1 MQTLSVV
8 ITTPPSSYLT
18 ITAIDYIHSAI
29 NEGVSIVGVFFYQSG
44 VLNASANIS
53 IPHDEYQTHTA
64 WEKLKKEHSIKLH
77 VCITACEKR
86 GLSDELDSKNTPSS
100 FRLRRVSRTNLS
112 IATNST
118 ILIMNN
124 IKKIAILN
132 ASPTINEASKEAL
145 DAALIYG
152 SFEQPTSLFFQ
163 GEGVRQLVTHQQ
175 LDVVHV
181 KDYLKTMAAL
191 EFYDIDNIYL
201 CKKSLTDRG
210 LAEDFHIDNV
220 QVLSAG
226 AFSEQLHQHDVI
238 LRF

>member
-1 MQTLSVV
+1 
-8 ITTPPSSYLT
+8 
-18 ITAIDYIHSAI
+18 
-29 NEGVSIVGVFFYQSG
+29 
-44 VLNASANIS
+44 
-53 IPHDEYQTHTA
+53 
-64 WEKLKKEHSIKLH
+64 
-77 VCITACEKR
+77 
-86 GLSDELDSKNTPSS
+86 
-100 FRLRRVSRTNLS
+100 
-112 IATNST
+112 
-118 ILIMNN
+118 MNN

-132 ASPTINEASKEAL
+132 ASSTINEASKEAL

-220 QVLSAG
+220 QVLSAE